1 MGKAEKISVSL
12 NGELLAELHAAV
24 ASGDY
29 NSTSEVI
36 REALRE
42 WRKNREREAA
52 IETVRDMLA
61 EADAGGYI
69 EGFPDVEDIK
79 RRGRERLAT
88 QR

>member
-52 IETVRDMLA
+52 IDEVRRLVA
-61 EADAGGYI
+61 EADASGYRPYSGVDALI
-69 EGFPDVEDIK
+69 SRKKAEAASK
-79 RRGRERLAT
+79 A
-88 QR
+88 